1 MTTIDLA
8 HHLREQVLEPI
19 KQSLVGK
26 DEIVELLGVA
36 LVAGENLFLLGPPG
50 TAKSALVLELA
61 ARLRGRSFDYLL
73 TRFTEPS
80 ELFGPF
86 DLRRLRDGDLVT
98 NTEGMLPEADVVFLD
113 ELMNAN
119 SAILNSLLLALNERV
134 FRRGRQTEP
143 LPMLFAVGASNQLPA
158 DDALA
163 ALFDRFLIRVLCE
176 NVPDDHLDAVLD
188 AGWRRDRA
196 EPADASLSV
205 DDVRALN
212 ARVPHVD
219 LNAVRPALIELITRL
234 RSLGIP
240 ISDRRAVRLQR
251 LIAASA
257 VLCSREQAELSDLW
271 VLQHIW
277 DAPPQREILAAQID
291 AIQEQFNAD
300 EPTAQHQHPMAQSQ
314 KAPSAELLQRQL
326 DTLQE
331 LPTSDS
337 VEDELTLL
345 AARVE
350 WVEDETAREHLRSGI
365 ESLRERWRNASE

>member
-1 MTTIDLA
+1 MA
-8 HHLREQVLEPI
+8 RHLRTQVLEPI
-19 KQSLVGK
+19 KHSLVGK

-163 ALFDRFLIRVLCE
+163 ALFDRFLIRVVCE
-176 NVPDDHLDAVLD
+176 NVRDDHLDAVLD
-188 AGWRRDRA
+188 AGWRRGQA
-196 EPADASLSV
+196 NQIEPALSV
-205 DDVRALN
+205 DDVRTLGTL
-212 ARVPHVD
+212 VGQVD
-219 LNAVRPALIELITRL
+219 LAAVRPALIELVTRL
-234 RSLGIP
+234 RSLGLP

-257 VLCSREQAELSDLW
+257 VLCSRDRAALSDFW

-277 DAPPQREILAAQID
+277 DAPAQREIL
-291 AIQEQFNAD
+291 
-300 EPTAQHQHPMAQSQ
+300 TAQVEAIRERFEVYDTNAQPEHPMAQLQQS
-314 KAPSAELLQRQL
+314 PNAELLQSQL
-326 DTLQE
+326 DALE
-331 LPTSDS
+331 AAGHGEAA
-337 VEDELTLL
+337 EDELTLL
-345 AARVE
+345 ASRVE
-350 WVEDETAREHLRSGI
+350 WVADETARDHLRGGI
-365 ESLRERWRNASE
+365 ESLRQRWRTPE